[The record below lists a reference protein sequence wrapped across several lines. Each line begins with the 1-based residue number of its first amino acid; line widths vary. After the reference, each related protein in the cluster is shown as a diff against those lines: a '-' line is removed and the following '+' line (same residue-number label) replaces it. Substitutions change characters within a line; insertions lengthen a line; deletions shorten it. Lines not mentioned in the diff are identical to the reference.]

1 MVELLSVS
9 IGKSTGIP
17 SYISKQKIRTR
28 DAEPWFLFSIVHCPS
43 PVGVGIVSK
52 ILSGDS
58 CNRSSD
64 GKEFRFPLDYRIE
77 WDYIGSTAAER
88 QGD

>member
-28 DAEPWFLFSIVHCPS
+28 DAEPWFLFSIVHYPS

-58 CNRSSD
+58 GTGSSG
-64 GKEFRFPLDYRIE
+64 GKRITLPLDYRIE